1 MQKKVHKCIRGNYK
15 GTNETLKYDHKQN
28 IVIMRGKRLTK
39 SMMQSAWP
47 QDTSITLNTQKTE
60 HK

>member
-28 IVIMRGKRLTK
+28 IVIMKGKRLTK
-39 SMMQSAWP
+39 SMMQSA
-47 QDTSITLNTQKTE
+47 
-60 HK
+60 